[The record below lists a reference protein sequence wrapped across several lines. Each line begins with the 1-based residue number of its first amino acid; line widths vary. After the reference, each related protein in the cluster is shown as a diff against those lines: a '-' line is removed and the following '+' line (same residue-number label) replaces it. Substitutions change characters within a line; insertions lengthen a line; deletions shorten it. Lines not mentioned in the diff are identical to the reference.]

1 MECSDLLVE
10 FFGEDV
16 YLTLLILVVVSV
28 FPEFDL
34 SEHLVRERTRHN
46 ETRVAGGTSKVHE
59 TALSEKDD
67 TVTIGEF
74 VAVDLGFDVHNLDA
88 GVVIETI
95 NVNFIVKVPHVS
107 NNRVVLHLSQ
117 VFSFDNLFVTSASD
131 IDISCVKN

>member
-1 MECSDLLVE
+1 VECSDLLVE
-10 FFGEDV
+10 FFGKDV

-34 SEHLVRERTRHN
+34 CKRLVGERTRHN
-46 ETRVAGGTSKVHE
+46 ETWVAGGTSKVHE

-67 TVTIGEF
+67 TVTIREF
-74 VAVDLGFDVHNLDA
+74 VAVDLGLDVHNLDA
-88 GVVIETI
+88 GVVFETI
-95 NVNFIVKVPHVS
+95 NINFVVKVPHVS

-117 VFSFDNLFVTSASD
+117 VLSFDDLFVTSGSD